1 MSILRACRR
10 TRINALLQNI
20 QISGCRVC
28 IRITDFFMNEV
39 THKQMTEADECMLR
53 FDNVSKS
60 FGNARVLDG
69 LSFDVKQG
77 EIFVVLGPS
86 GTGKSVTLKHM
97 VRLLTP
103 DSGNIFVRGKCV
115 NAASGSELERI
126 RERFGYLFQ
135 GGALLA
141 WLSVGENIALP
152 LRERTKMTEREIR
165 ARVAEVLEM
174 VEMGG
179 DAEKRPS
186 EISGGMKKRAGLAR
200 AIVTNPEIVLYDEP
214 TSGLD
219 PVTSRTIDAL
229 IERLRNEISITS
241 VVVTHDLHSALTIGN
256 RIAMLHGGNII
267 ELSTPEQF
275 IRSKHPE
282 VKRFLEAQ
290 FITTNGVW
298 EDSEK

>member
-1 MSILRACRR
+1 
-10 TRINALLQNI
+10 
-20 QISGCRVC
+20 
-28 IRITDFFMNEV
+28 MNDRQENG
-39 THKQMTEADECMLR
+39 KADCMLR
-53 FDNVSKS
+53 FENVRKA
-60 FGNARVLDG
+60 FGEAQVLDG
-69 LSFDVKQG
+69 LSFDIRQG
-77 EIFVVLGPS
+77 EIFVILGPS

-103 DSGNIFVRGKCV
+103 DEGNIYVRGDCV

-141 WLSVGENIALP
+141 WMSVGENIALP
-152 LRERTKMTEREIR
+152 LRERTKMTEAEIQ

-179 DAEKRPS
+179 DGDKRPS
-186 EISGGMKKRAGLAR
+186 EISGGMRKRAGLAR

-229 IERLRNEISITS
+229 IARLRDELNITS
-241 VVVTHDLHSALTIGN
+241 VVVTHDLHSALTIAS
-256 RIAMLHGGNII
+256 RIAMLDGGKILEI
-267 ELSTPEQF
+267 STPETF
-275 IRSKHPE
+275 IRSEHRE
-282 VKRFLEAQ
+282 VKRFLESQ
-290 FITTNGVW
+290 FITTSGVW
-298 EDSEK
+298 EESGK